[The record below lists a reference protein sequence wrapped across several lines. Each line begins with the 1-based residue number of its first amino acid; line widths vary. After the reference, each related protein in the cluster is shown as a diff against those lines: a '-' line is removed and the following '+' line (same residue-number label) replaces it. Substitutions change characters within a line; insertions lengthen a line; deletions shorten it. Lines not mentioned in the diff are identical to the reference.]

1 MFSGNDQRGEGIGS
15 PGVAIMIA
23 RPSPPPPKFRQVM
36 PPMASACYSRAMPHR
51 PPGPRLPLDVVLDLP
66 AVMRLG
72 PSETGA
78 LCALALHHWRSGCAP
93 LPTSSVAL
101 QRLSK
106 AHPSA
111 WYRYNKRVL
120 STLPGVLEAVEVLY
134 RKMAPAYH
142 ARAQHLR
149 RVRPSG
155 STAKAAKSPEAQ
167 RPPIMTEPGTV
178 QGPLWPTRAP
188 VVAAPRTIDGRLIPA
203 RVTRPGH
210 APPLLTE

>member
-1 MFSGNDQRGEGIGS
+1 MWREVGS
-15 PGVAIMIA
+15 NHWVAA
-23 RPSPPPPKFRQVM
+23 PRDS
-36 PPMASACYSRAMPHR
+36 R
-51 PPGPRLPLDVVLDLP
+51 PPSIAPAENFYRLSDHVSEQAARVILTPCRAARRVHDCLWMSSSTCLPRGGS
-66 AVMRLG
+66 G

-78 LCALALHHWRSGCAP
+78 LCALALHYWRSGCAP

-178 QGPLWPTRAP
+178 QGPLWPTREPA
-188 VVAAPRTIDGRLIPA
+188 VVTPRDLLGRAIPA
-203 RVTRPGH
+203 RVKRSGH
-210 APPLLTE
+210 APQVLSE